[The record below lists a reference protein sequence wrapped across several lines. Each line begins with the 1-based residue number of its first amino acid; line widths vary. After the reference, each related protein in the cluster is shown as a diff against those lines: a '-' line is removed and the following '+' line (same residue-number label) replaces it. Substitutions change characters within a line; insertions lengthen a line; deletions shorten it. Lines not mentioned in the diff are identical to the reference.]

1 MFVSHCLKRTSN
13 NIVQNNYTIDNN
25 IDSLGKL
32 YNNNIQL
39 FKEEIEFMEMSTSK
53 NVKTKNRFLY
63 IKIISYFMI
72 ICQ

>member
-13 NIVQNNYTIDNN
+13 NIVQNNYIIDNN

-39 FKEEIEFMEMSTSK
+39 LEEETESVETSK
-53 NVKTKNRFLY
+53 MSEQRIDFY
-63 IKIISYFMI
+63 ILKSLAVS
-72 ICQ
+72 